1 MLWIFKSAHF
11 LGRKSYI
18 CNHKNQISVSKRVL
32 IAQFLQKR
40 CIQETFCCDV
50 LWLFCFFVSSKK
62 NRQYLVNP
70 TLSVHNVTCFNT
82 QIKLQIISKIHWYN
96 KAFIKKHTQKTT
108 VLWHIMGFLMSL
120 FLQILGSQKPCPYLD
135 RL

>member
-18 CNHKNQISVSKRVL
+18 CNHKNKISVSKRVL

-96 KAFIKKHTQKTT
+96 KAFIKKNTKKQQFCGI
-108 VLWHIMGFLMSL
+108 LWGFWCHCFCR
-120 FLQILGSQKPCPYLD
+120 FLGVRNPALI
-135 RL
+135 